1 MNDKNRETDQSDVES
16 TPEWHPYSVWQQR
29 IRDAKPDD
37 SNGREANVT
46 GSWRTDAVWQNLIK
60 G

>member
-1 MNDKNRETDQSDVES
+1 MSKDS
-16 TPEWHPYSVWQQR
+16 TKKDSRDAAHEWHPYTVWQQR
-29 IRDAKPDD
+29 IRDAETDD
-37 SNGREANVT
+37 SQDKQNVT

>member
-1 MNDKNRETDQSDVES
+1 MNDKSPDKDQADVES

-29 IRDAKPDD
+29 IRDAESTRLDAEP
-37 SNGREANVT
+37 AVT
-46 GSWRTDAVWQNLIK
+46 GSWRTDAVWHNLIK